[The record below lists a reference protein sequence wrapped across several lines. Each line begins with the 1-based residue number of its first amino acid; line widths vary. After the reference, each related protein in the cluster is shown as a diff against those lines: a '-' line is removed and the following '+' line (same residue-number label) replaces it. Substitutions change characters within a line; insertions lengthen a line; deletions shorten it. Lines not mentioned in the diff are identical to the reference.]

1 MKKIILIS
9 GDPNSINSEII
20 YKSLKKI
27 NKKIKKKIYLISNY
41 DLIRSQL
48 KKLKLNLKLSIVK
61 SINEKVKDDS
71 IKIIDVK
78 LSFTNSFNVEFNESS
93 NFVLK
98 SLNLAHTIA
107 AKRNDVGIINC
118 PISKELLKKK
128 IGVTEYLSLK
138 SNIKVDTEA
147 MLIRNKRLAVCPIT
161 THVNIKDV
169 SKKISIKK
177 IVKKITTINNWYK
190 KNLNKKPK
198 FAVLG
203 LNPHNAELRVNSEEK
218 KIIIPAINKLKNVG
232 FLIKGPLVADTIFI
246 NDYKNFDVIIG
257 MFHDQVLAPFKTMF
271 KFNAINITLGLK
283 YLRVSPDHGVARN
296 LIKKRKG
303 NPESLLN
310 CINFINKY

>member
-1 MKKIILIS
+1 
-9 GDPNSINSEII
+9 
-20 YKSLKKI
+20 
-27 NKKIKKKIYLISNY
+27 
-41 DLIRSQL
+41 
-48 KKLKLNLKLSIVK
+48 
-61 SINEKVKDDS
+61 
-71 IKIIDVK
+71 
-78 LSFTNSFNVEFNESS
+78 
-93 NFVLK
+93 
-98 SLNLAHTIA
+98 
-107 AKRNDVGIINC
+107 
-118 PISKELLKKK
+118 
-128 IGVTEYLSLK
+128 
-138 SNIKVDTEA
+138 

-271 KFNAINITLGLK
+271 KFNG
-283 YLRVSPDHGVARN
+283 D
-296 LIKKRKG
+296 
-303 NPESLLN
+303 
-310 CINFINKY
+310 